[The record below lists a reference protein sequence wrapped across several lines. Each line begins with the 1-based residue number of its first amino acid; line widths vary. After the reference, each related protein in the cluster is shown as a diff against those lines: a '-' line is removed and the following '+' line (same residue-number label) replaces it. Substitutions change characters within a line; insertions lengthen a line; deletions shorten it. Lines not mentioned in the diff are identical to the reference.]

1 MAVHFFHCTDGFDF
15 VLDRVG
21 QNTRSRQD
29 LHVAAC
35 LVANR
40 MMRALPPDADWSN
53 WVVSVQNRKGR
64 MVDVIPFPVE
74 ARAGAPREA
83 AWSRPARCAR
93 QRKSRHN
100 PVVETPRFE
109 GFDAGKPAG
118 VRT

>member
-1 MAVHFFHCTDGFDF
+1 MAVHLFDCTDGFHF

-53 WVVSVQNRKGR
+53 WIVSVQNRKGR

-74 ARAGAPREA
+74 ARAGSAPR
-83 AWSRPARCAR
+83 SRLRPARPMCCGSAKAATILWWKR
-93 QRKSRHN
+93 RDSKASTREN
-100 PVVETPRFE
+100 PPE
-109 GFDAGKPAG
+109 
-118 VRT
+118 

>member
-40 MMRALPPDADWSN
+40 MMRALPPGADWSN
-53 WVVSVQNRKGR
+53 WVVSVQNRKGW

-74 ARAGAPREA
+74 ARAGAHREA
-83 AWSRPARCAR
+83 A
-93 QRKSRHN
+93 
-100 PVVETPRFE
+100 
-109 GFDAGKPAG
+109 
-118 VRT
+118 

>member
-29 LHVAAC
+29 VHLTAC

-40 MMRALPPDADWSN
+40 MMASVEPDMDWSN
-53 WVVSVQNRKGR
+53 WVVSVQDRKGQ

-74 ARAGAPREA
+74 ARREA
-83 AWSRPARCAR
+83 A
-93 QRKSRHN
+93 
-100 PVVETPRFE
+100 
-109 GFDAGKPAG
+109 
-118 VRT
+118 